1 MSRRR
6 RLVKPGV
13 GGKRRR
19 LNGQTTGVAWSPD
32 GKHVAYKWKQNHLDR
47 FKGKELDATIET
59 EAFLIVADAD
69 GKNAQT
75 VSSAKVNNLIN
86 PIFLSIDWR

>member
-1 MSRRR
+1 
-6 RLVKPGV
+6 
-13 GGKRRR
+13 
-19 LNGQTTGVAWSPD
+19 VAWSPD

-69 GKNAQT
+69 GNNAQT
-75 VSSAKVNNLIN
+75 VSSAKADNLIN
-86 PIFLSIDWR
+86 PILISIDWRCGELQCEASRL